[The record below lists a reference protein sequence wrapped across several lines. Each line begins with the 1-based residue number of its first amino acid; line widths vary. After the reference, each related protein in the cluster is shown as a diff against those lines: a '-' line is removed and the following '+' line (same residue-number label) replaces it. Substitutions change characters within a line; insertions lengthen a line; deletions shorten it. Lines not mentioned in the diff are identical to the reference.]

1 MDSSP
6 TRLLSPWN
14 FPGKNTGVPFLSPG
28 DLPQPG
34 IEPGSVASQA
44 DSLPSESGK
53 PFNGC
58 EFEQTQ
64 GNSEGQGSFACCGP
78 QGHKESD
85 TAL

>member
-6 TRLLSPWN
+6 TRLLSPCRQEYWS
-14 FPGKNTGVPFLSPG
+14 GLPFLSPG

-34 IEPGSVASQA
+34 TEPGSVASQA

-53 PFNGC
+53 PFSGC

-85 TAL
+85 TAS